1 MKIYLAAAW
10 ARRDEMK
17 KVAVDL
23 ERTIPN
29 LIVNSRWLKEE
40 PHVPYTKAFRRQ
52 RAQED
57 VQDVRRADVLV
68 RFTDDLSGSTVPSR
82 LATGAR
88 MFEMGLAYERKI
100 PIIVVGG
107 IQPIF
112 DHLPEV
118 RHVKSIVSLK
128 RLLRKFQKEGC

>member
-1 MKIYLAAAW
+1 
-10 ARRDEMK
+10 MK

-100 PIIVVGG
+100 PIIVVEGTAH
-107 IQPIF
+107 F